1 MIHLIVG
8 VTVGITV
15 LGIIK
20 SLQNEAGQSRARWES
35 SYQSLVKTIEEHEEN
50 IKQHI
55 DRINE
60 SCSFHELTDL
70 HYSSFKVAD
79 EAYRLKRDA
88 EHSIKTQFKAI
99 NQIKSEIDRLFVT
112 KRDSKNKDEKATIQR
127 EIEET
132 LDLKKQLYSDLS
144 TLKEQ
149 YNDYI
154 VKVKHFNHITSN
166 LKDAIRERCGQR
178 GRDWYD
184 QLQARIYE
192 KRNH

>member
-1 MIHLIVG
+1 MIPVIVG
-8 VTVGITV
+8 AAVGIAV

-35 SYQSLVKTIEEHEEN
+35 SYQSLVRTIDEHEEY
-50 IKQHI
+50 IKQRI

-60 SCSFHELTDL
+60 SCSFRELTDL

-88 EHSIKTQFKAI
+88 EHSINSQFTAI
-99 NQIKSEIDRLFVT
+99 NQIKSEIDRLFVS
-112 KRDSKNKDEKATIQR
+112 KRDSKNKDDKATLQR

-144 TLKEQ
+144 SLKEQ

-154 VKVKHFNHITSN
+154 GKVKHFNHVTSS